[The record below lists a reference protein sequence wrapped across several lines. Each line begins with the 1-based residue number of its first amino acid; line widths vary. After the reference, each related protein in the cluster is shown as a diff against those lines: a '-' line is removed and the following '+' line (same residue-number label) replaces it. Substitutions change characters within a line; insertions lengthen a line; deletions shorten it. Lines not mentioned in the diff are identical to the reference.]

1 MSKQYVE
8 RKSNASRAPHVR
20 TELIHTANTA
30 FADALGRWPTLASL
44 QPARQ
49 AKQMLALVAACNASA
64 CFALHLCA
72 SVASPLRLSGEP
84 PDSRRGGAVR
94 SNLSRRASCEAARES
109 RGSHAAGL
117 NEAWRWS
124 ACGENVQFLV
134 QDFALGWSTW
144 CYVYSI
150 PNKASPK
157 FLIQTPQLLIL
168 VIGELSLTIGRILD
182 S

>member
-134 QDFALGWSTW
+134 QDFALGWSTR
-144 CYVYSI
+144 CPDSTVRCACAHKSI
-150 PNKASPK
+150 HNAQISMVNVPY
-157 FLIQTPQLLIL
+157 TPRTVQC
-168 VIGELSLTIGRILD
+168 TA
-182 S
+182 